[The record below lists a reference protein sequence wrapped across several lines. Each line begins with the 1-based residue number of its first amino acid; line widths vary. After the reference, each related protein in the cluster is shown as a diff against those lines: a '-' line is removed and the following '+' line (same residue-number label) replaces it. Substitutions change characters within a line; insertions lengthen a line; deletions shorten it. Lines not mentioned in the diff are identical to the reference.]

1 MPNLPIFS
9 QSSSIKE
16 KSITPS
22 TPANLMP
29 FFFAMPPQ
37 MASFAQNLNMNNSL
51 GSPLASSKQPIPPP
65 SLDEF
70 FTKLDEPSGGTEE
83 FARFKNIFENER
95 ITVDQIYD
103 LTDVEFD
110 QLGINKIGWRKA
122 FRAAAQRY
130 K

>member
-1 MPNLPIFS
+1 MISNSDCNATPIFF
-9 QSSSIKE
+9 
-16 KSITPS
+16 T
-22 TPANLMP
+22 
-29 FFFAMPPQ
+29 FPPQ
-37 MASFAQNLNMNNSL
+37 MFQSFTQNPITNNS
-51 GSPLASSKQPIPPP
+51 SSNVSSFSRQQPIP

-70 FTKLDEPSGGTEE
+70 FTKLDELSGGDGE
-83 FARFKNIFENER
+83 FLRFKSIFEDER

-103 LTDVEFD
+103 LTDTEFD